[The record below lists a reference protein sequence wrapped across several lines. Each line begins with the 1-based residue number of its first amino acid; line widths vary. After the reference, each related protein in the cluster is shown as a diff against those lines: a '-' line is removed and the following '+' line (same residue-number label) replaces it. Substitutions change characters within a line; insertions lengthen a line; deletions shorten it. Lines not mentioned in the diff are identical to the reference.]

1 MRWLQPKNKGTRF
14 RERPWELIGGLSCL
28 RPSSLLWPS
37 ILRVLHDNRV
47 KFTRIFCAAASLRL
61 PVQKNPCM
69 PSSRWRL
76 ILNGKSAGDDALR
89 DAVSVLRRRGIA
101 LEVRVTWE
109 AGDAERYVSEAIADG
124 ADTLIAAGGDG
135 TLSEVAATLAHRDQ
149 PAAQLPMLGLVPL
162 GTANDFANAAGIPL
176 EPLQALE
183 LIAGSQARAM
193 DLIKLVADDG
203 QVHWCANL
211 ASGGFGTQVT
221 VETDQGLKRM
231 LGGLAYLVTG
241 ISKLGKIQPIPARL
255 RGPDFAWD
263 GDLIALG
270 VGNGRQAG
278 GGQALCPDALID
290 DGLLDVTVVPEL
302 SGEVAATVGTLV
314 SNGKGAALE
323 RVAVRARL
331 AWIEIDCPE
340 PLTLNLDGEPVES
353 RHFRIDCV
361 PGRLR
366 MHLPPDSPLLA

>member
-1 MRWLQPKNKGTRF
+1 
-14 RERPWELIGGLSCL
+14 
-28 RPSSLLWPS
+28 
-37 ILRVLHDNRV
+37 
-47 KFTRIFCAAASLRL
+47 
-61 PVQKNPCM
+61 M
-69 PSSRWRL
+69 PSPRWRL

-89 DAVSVLRRRGIA
+89 DAVSTLRGRGIA
-101 LEVRVTWE
+101 LDVRVTWE

-135 TLSEVAATLAHRDQ
+135 TLSEVAATLAHRDE
-149 PAAQLPMLGLVPL
+149 PAARLPMLGLVPL

-183 LIAGSQARAM
+183 LVAGSQAMAM
-193 DLIKLVADDG
+193 DLIKVVADDG

-221 VETDQGLKRM
+221 VETDEGLKKM

-241 ISKLGKIQPIPARL
+241 ISKLGKIQPIRARL
-255 RGPDFAWD
+255 QGPDFAWE

-270 VGNGRQAG
+270 IGNGRQAG
-278 GGQALCPDALID
+278 GGQALCPDAFID

-302 SGEVAATVGTLV
+302 SGEFAATFGTLI

-331 AWIEIDCPE
+331 AWIRIDCPE
-340 PLTLNLDGEPVES
+340 PLILNLDGEPVES
-353 RHFRIDCV
+353 RRFRIDCV
-361 PGRLR
+361 PGRVR
-366 MHLPPDSPLLA
+366 MHLPTGSPLLK

>member
-1 MRWLQPKNKGTRF
+1 
-14 RERPWELIGGLSCL
+14 
-28 RPSSLLWPS
+28 
-37 ILRVLHDNRV
+37 
-47 KFTRIFCAAASLRL
+47 
-61 PVQKNPCM
+61 M

-302 SGEVAATVGTLV
+302 AGEVAATVGTLV

-331 AWIEIDCPE
+331 AWIEIDCPD